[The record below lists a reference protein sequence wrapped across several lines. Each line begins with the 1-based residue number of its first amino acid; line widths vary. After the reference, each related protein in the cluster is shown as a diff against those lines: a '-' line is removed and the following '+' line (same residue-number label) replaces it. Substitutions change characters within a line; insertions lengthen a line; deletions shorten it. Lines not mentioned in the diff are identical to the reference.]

1 MDHSPL
7 VRYIYRFTGFPGGAS
22 DNTRPAS
29 TGDIKRR
36 GLDPWVGKIHSQEPG
51 LYYSLLKHINI
62 IYILYMYFIEL
73 YNSYYNCDKIVDQ
86 ALFSTCN
93 VLLAE
98 FQRDLF
104 YFEV

>member
-1 MDHSPL
+1 M
-7 VRYIYRFTGFPGGAS
+7 YKFIGFPGGAS
-22 DNTRPAS
+22 DNTLPANA
-29 TGDIKRR
+29 GDIKWR
-36 GLDPWVGKIHSQEPG
+36 GLDPWVGKIHSQEPD
-51 LYYSLLKHINI
+51 LYCPLLKHINI
-62 IYILYMYFIEL
+62 VYILYMYFIEL

>member
-1 MDHSPL
+1 M
-7 VRYIYRFTGFPGGAS
+7 
-22 DNTRPAS
+22 DNTLPAS
-29 TGDIKRR
+29 AGDIKRR